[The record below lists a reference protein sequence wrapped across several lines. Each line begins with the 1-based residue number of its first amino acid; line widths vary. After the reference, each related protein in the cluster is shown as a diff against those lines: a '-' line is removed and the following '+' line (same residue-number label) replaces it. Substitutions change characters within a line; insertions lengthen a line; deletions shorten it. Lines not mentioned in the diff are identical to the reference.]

1 MNPKFDI
8 FFKRYP
14 QDIRPMGVNN
24 LNQLVHHHLG
34 SESFDVVR
42 EVGQNMYWLHEI
54 YHKLH
59 LIAPLANEAP
69 HLHEVGKHMRLL
81 GEVHY
86 HLPILR
92 DIHKHLTKLLEE
104 GKDIKDLNQKLDT
117 VGKNLEKLQAHIL
130 VNDLIELALKEQTE
144 QAKLNAQNAIQQSIK
159 LGNNELNNLNKLAS
173 IITPI
178 NTGSNP

>member
-24 LNQLVHHHLG
+24 LNQLVHNHLG

-42 EVGQNMYWLHEI
+42 EVGQNMYWLHEL

-104 GKDIKDLNQKLDT
+104 GKNLKDLNQKLDS
-117 VGKNLEKLQAHIL
+117 VSKNINKLQAHIL
-130 VNDLIELALKEQTE
+130 VNDLVEVALVEKTSEAINE
-144 QAKLNAQNAIQQSIK
+144 AQKAIQESIA
-159 LGNNELNNLNKLAS
+159 LGNNELNNLNKLLT
-173 IITPI
+173 IH
-178 NTGSNP
+178 